1 MIKETCNKCGNEV
14 IEDRKLDNTIWRCP
28 NCGLEEY
35 LSIEDKDG
43 REEYLC
49 DFIRNNCKNVTKLS
63 GSFLAD
69 GERVQFVVDNNL
81 NLRIINYRGFEEY
94 IIKARYRMLSLAPST
109 SISKFNSRLEKI
121 LSSII
126 SNDLKTKIEYIQFE
140 VSVIYLLIQLF
151 SNAEDEFGSNEEILP
166 SVGSTKPLN
175 KDGSV
180 CEIISNADL
189 LHAPILDSNEEILPN
204 EGNIMPLNKD
214 GSVYAIISNRCI
226 EIRGE
231 GKFEGSMWWETKISV
246 GDNTLALV
254 IREGVQFPDNSKYLF
269 DGYNGIIDIYPDID
283 VSNIISAE
291 CMFANTE
298 KANPNTANWELPRYC
313 NTRDMFLNAKAY
325 TGKQFD

>member
-1 MIKETCNKCGNEV
+1 MQNEICNKCGREV
-14 IEDRKLDNTIWRCP
+14 EQSKKLDGTVWDCP
-28 NCGLEEY
+28 DCGLEEY
-35 LSIEDKDG
+35 FPIADKDG
-43 REEYLC
+43 RGEYLC
-49 DFIRNNCKNVTKLS
+49 DFIRDNCKDVTKLS

-69 GERVQFVVDNNL
+69 GDRVRFIVDNNL

-109 SISKFNSRLEKI
+109 SISKFSSRLEEI

-140 VSVIYLLIQLF
+140 VSVVYLLIQLF
-151 SNAEDEFGSNEEILP
+151 SNAEDEFDSNEEILP
-166 SVGSTKPLN
+166 SVGGIKPLN

-180 CEIISNADL
+180 YEIISNADL
-189 LHAPILDSNEEILPN
+189 LYAPVLDSNEESLLSG
-204 EGNIMPLNKD
+204 GNIKLLNKD
-214 GSVYAIISNRCI
+214 GSVVAIISNRYI
-226 EIRGE
+226 EIRGK
-231 GKFEGSMWWETKISV
+231 GKFEGSMWWKVKASIR
-246 GDNTLALV
+246 DNTLALV

-269 DGYNGIIDIYPDID
+269 DGYNGIIEIYPDID